1 MDSLEYID
9 SYRRGALS
17 AEQARQM
24 EERIEHDTVFVQEVT
39 FYLTAMQALKEQLA
53 AQKKERFKKLY
64 RQSRA

>member
-17 AEQARQM
+17 AEHTMQM
-24 EERIEHDTVFVQEVT
+24 EERMQHDNDFVQDVT

-53 AQKKERFKKLY
+53 AETKERFKKLY
-64 RQSRA
+64 RQSSA